1 MFGYIQTCKEELK
14 VREFEAYKGIY
25 CSLCRQMGKE
35 YGLLT
40 RFSLSYDFTFYALL
54 RMAREERCAGFR
66 KGRCVFNPLAKCR
79 FLKETSASLSLAA
92 GVAVILVYY
101 SIKDKLRD
109 QAIKSRI
116 KAAAAYL
123 PFARAH
129 RKARKKHPELE
140 RIAAQ
145 IMTQQAQL
153 ENDRCESLDKAAD
166 PTARLLG
173 ALFSYGEESES
184 DRRIFQRF
192 GYCMGKWVYLMDA
205 LDDLEEDRK
214 SGDYNPFLLA
224 YAGQSMEE
232 LRENARALLNVTM
245 AEAAAAMELAEYRRF
260 KPIIDNVIY
269 LGSVQMR
276 DKVFNQEKKK

>member
-129 RKARKKHPELE
+129 RKARKSTP
-140 RIAAQ
+140 
-145 IMTQQAQL
+145 
-153 ENDRCESLDKAAD
+153 SW
-166 PTARLLG
+166 
-173 ALFSYGEESES
+173 SES
-184 DRRIFQRF
+184 RHR
-192 GYCMGKWVYLMDA
+192 
-205 LDDLEEDRK
+205 
-214 SGDYNPFLLA
+214 S
-224 YAGQSMEE
+224 
-232 LRENARALLNVTM
+232 
-245 AEAAAAMELAEYRRF
+245 
-260 KPIIDNVIY
+260 
-269 LGSVQMR
+269 
-276 DKVFNQEKKK
+276 

>member
-92 GVAVILVYY
+92 GVAVVLVYY

-145 IMTQQAQL
+145 IMIQQAQL

-214 SGDYNPFLLA
+214 TGDYNPFLLA

-260 KPIIDNVIY
+260 KHIIDNVIY

>member
-79 FLKETSASLSLAA
+79 FLKEISASLSLAA

-145 IMTQQAQL
+145 IMIQQAQL

-214 SGDYNPFLLA
+214 TGDYNPFLLA

-232 LRENARALLNVTM
+232 LWENARALLNVTM

>member
-145 IMTQQAQL
+145 IMIQQAQL

>member
-145 IMTQQAQL
+145 IMIQQAQL

-214 SGDYNPFLLA
+214 TGDYNPFLLA

>member
-140 RIAAQ
+140 RTAAQ

-173 ALFSYGEESES
+173 ALFPTV
-184 DRRIFQRF
+184 
-192 GYCMGKWVYLMDA
+192 KN
-205 LDDLEEDRK
+205 RK
-214 SGDYNPFLLA
+214 AIGGFFSGSGTA
-224 YAGQSMEE
+224 W
-232 LRENARALLNVTM
+232 ENGC
-245 AEAAAAMELAEYRRF
+245 
-260 KPIIDNVIY
+260 I
-269 LGSVQMR
+269 
-276 DKVFNQEKKK
+276 